1 MILFLLRILNQH
13 SGRKACL
20 SRHDP
25 WHLSRDHWMIFLTPI
40 RFGTHIWQISNRF
53 HRQVS
58 RSLTNLF
65 YKIVKI
71 EVILSSKRI
80 QVIIQHYSPI
90 RSLDFFW
97 ANIFEQLRIIS
108 WARTNSFQGSRL
120 NGSIIEPLNQDV
132 ELMKDEHGFTFEC
145 ACQNKSMSKKYV
157 CEFFKKVDAEVGRY
171 NW

>member
-1 MILFLLRILNQH
+1 MSQSKVYQDSEFGLILFLPRIPNQH

-25 WHLSRDHWMIFLTPI
+25 WNLSRDHWMIYLRPT
-40 RFGTHIWQISNRF
+40 RFGIHIWLISNRF

-65 YKIVKI
+65 YKTVKI
-71 EVILSSKRI
+71 EVIPSSKRI
-80 QVIIQHYSPI
+80 EVIIQHYSST
-90 RSLDFFW
+90 RSLLLDFFW

-132 ELMKDEHGFTFEC
+132 ELMKDEHGFWMCLSE
-145 ACQNKSMSKKYV
+145 
-157 CEFFKKVDAEVGRY
+157 
-171 NW
+171 